1 MPHGG
6 WVAFEKNEVHDCK
19 GPTKAETP
27 NPPLRKPLPISEPI
41 EFPDIEVP
49 DDLVAGQGI
58 KSRTEKPMEEGLP
71 PVPGPRPRPP
81 APTIPSEPANR
92 RPAPVQSLPKP
103 DATPKAIP
111 TPAATVE
118 TPRVPARASK
128 GVSASLSAI
137 FTIYVVIGV
146 IHSIAFSLF
155 VSRATCAM
163 TTQSLV
169 YVFCHT
175 GTGISHLV
183 TVLGWPWYWL

>member
-49 DDLVAGQGI
+49 DDPVTGQGI
-58 KSRTEKPMEEGLP
+58 KSRTEKPKEEGLP

-92 RPAPVQSLPKP
+92 RPAPVQSLPKRMRHR
-103 DATPKAIP
+103 K
-111 TPAATVE
+111 
-118 TPRVPARASK
+118 RSLHRQRRWRHRASRQEHQR
-128 GVSASLSAI
+128 GSQPA
-137 FTIYVVIGV
+137 
-146 IHSIAFSLF
+146 
-155 VSRATCAM
+155 
-163 TTQSLV
+163 
-169 YVFCHT
+169 
-175 GTGISHLV
+175 
-183 TVLGWPWYWL
+183 